1 MFKLYAAVHPEQVV
15 RVGIF
20 SPFAEVQIL
29 LRTKAVVAGE
39 DM

>member
-1 MFKLYAAVHPEQVV
+1 MFKLYAAVHPKQVV
-15 RVGIF
+15 QVGIF

-29 LRTKAVVAGE
+29 LRRNTVVAGE